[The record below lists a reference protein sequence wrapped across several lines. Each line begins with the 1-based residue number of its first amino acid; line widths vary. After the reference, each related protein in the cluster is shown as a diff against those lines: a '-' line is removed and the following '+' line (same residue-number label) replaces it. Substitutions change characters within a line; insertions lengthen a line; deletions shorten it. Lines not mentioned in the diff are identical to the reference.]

1 MAALEFALL
10 LPFLMVVLIGTTESV
25 TYLRSWYRLDRT
37 AAEVANLASQYEQL
51 DAPTVSLLFDAA
63 GSIAAPRRAFNASGS
78 EERARTV
85 ISVVRGS
92 GTANAVAWSCSR
104 GDTALTPTIAGS
116 TTLPNGFI
124 VPSGQTVLV
133 VEVINSTRPWV
144 LLSGFT
150 DMVLP
155 DPGPIRTHSI
165 VRPRQGQLTSIG
177 GACPA

>member
-1 MAALEFALL
+1 MAALEFALI
-10 LPFLMVVLIGTTESV
+10 LPVLMVVLIGTVEAV

-51 DAPTVSLLFDAA
+51 DPATVGLLFDAA
-63 GSIAAPRRAFNASGS
+63 GSIAAPRLAFNATGVT
-78 EERARTV
+78 ERARTV
-85 ISVVRGS
+85 IAVVRGT
-92 GTANAVAWSCSR
+92 GTANALAWSCSR
-104 GDTALTPTIAGS
+104 GDATLSANVAGT

-133 VEVINSTRPWV
+133 VELINSTRPWQ
-144 LLSGFT
+144 LLGAFT

-155 DPGPIRTHSI
+155 DPGPIRTHAI